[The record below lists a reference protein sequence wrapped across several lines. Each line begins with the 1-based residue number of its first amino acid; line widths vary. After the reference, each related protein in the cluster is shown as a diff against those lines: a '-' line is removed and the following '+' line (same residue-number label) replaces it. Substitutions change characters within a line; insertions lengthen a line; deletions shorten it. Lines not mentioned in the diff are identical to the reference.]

1 MKRFLVVGCGGSGG
15 AALAYMMDQLKS
27 DLRSHGI
34 DKLPAGWQF
43 VHLDVPTS
51 PSPVSGVGTVPD
63 QGGVYV
69 GTGPESDSYKV
80 LDNAMSQRLA
90 DNNELD
96 TIATWAP
103 REPET
108 VYTPLS
114 TGAGQYRALGRMITL
129 SRVDTVRKALQR
141 SWDELFANSTD
152 VEMRSLK
159 IPGAGGYSS
168 NDQPIVL
175 VVSSMAGGA
184 GASMALDICRILTL
198 VQGVDP
204 RLMGV
209 FMVTPDIFE
218 TLPDSAIT
226 GTRANALAMLGEIVA
241 SQTGS
246 ARETDVALLRAL
258 GHEKGEGE
266 RIPFARVFPVGRYV
280 GAQRT
285 IFGDGTPGAVYRGL
299 GRGLAGLVLSGSATQ
314 QFVEWDLTNAV
325 GDQGSLEY
333 LGWGNKQWNNVPW
346 GTFGYASLS
355 MGRDRYAEYSA
366 QRLARSSV
374 DKLLTGHLQPG
385 NDASDEEQVN
395 AILDNQWS
403 NICYSLGLPDIHDA
417 SSAGVAPWLTQTV
430 LPGDQVASH
439 ARGVVNNYV
448 RPLVDQTP
456 GVNGEQWAARVGQVF
471 AERRHALAEGANAA
485 AYHQGFVWHQH
496 FVTALEQAT
505 ARALATQ
512 GLPYATGLVKRVG
525 RLLDDVL
532 LPALA
537 DLSKYGPPD
546 IADLPPEVKGT
557 LASLSGTIANPA
569 PIADEVFAGSARIVE
584 RQIYAALAHHVGN
597 ACGAMISEVFDPLI
611 DALNE
616 AQTLLRQSASANRQ
630 QVGLA
635 LLQTDEY
642 AAWPADSDELV
653 AERFSEADNEVML
666 TRSAE
671 FKQRYEIDLPAS
683 VGATST
689 DPRLLSEGISR
700 AAGHVITGYWSTVD
714 GSKSPAEVRPVVE
727 RTTTWVS
734 RAFPRHPETGD
745 GLIAQ
750 RASYDVHLRPAE
762 LLDRARRFVA
772 RSGESFDRF
781 CSVSL
786 RQYVEGEDAPES
798 ERAARRTDLELRFG
812 EAVNLARPLASVNEN
827 AMQAIHGVA
836 EMVYRY
842 KFSAIPFLGLSVAE
856 DLKTSLASTARVDKK
871 SADALSNALTDEA
884 KIKRID
890 IFGSYPNYS
899 PLAYEA
905 VIEPA
910 ARQWLASTPG
920 QRKAF
925 WTMRRSRPLE
935 ASLPMHANERLA
947 MVGGWILGQ
956 AIGFIQV
963 PGPPF
968 ADAVHVWDSGAHRWL
983 PFPNPLLTPP
993 SEFLA
998 EYDWL
1003 PAVLE
1008 SSLLAIA
1015 QSHQPPVMAS
1025 MAPYRALRHIYD
1037 AGVENP
1043 STGLDQ
1049 RQKAATINMASWL
1062 RTGETGTGVPS
1073 VIADAGPELS
1083 VRERA
1088 ERLRSYLAYQHE
1100 FVSKNY
1106 MEPGQGAGPGQ
1117 AGAEGTGVFARIT
1130 VREQASKTP
1139 VFRDLAPDIFAVTH
1153 ELIGLIDAAVALA
1166 EHGAASSPGAPSYQ
1180 AGETFEPP
1188 TMGSF
1193 TSPPMTPPAAPDA
1206 AAPGF
1211 GSPGAGGAE
1220 PSGDQ
1225 NPFDAPGS
1233 PDRPGGF

>member
-15 AALAYMMDQLKS
+15 AALAYMMDQLES

-34 DKLPAGWQF
+34 NKLPAGWQF

-51 PSPVSGVGTVPD
+51 PSPVAGVGTVPD
-63 QGGVYV
+63 HGGQYV
-69 GTGPESDSYKV
+69 GTGPESDGYKI
-80 LDNAMSQRLA
+80 LDNALSQRLA
-90 DNNELD
+90 ANNALD

-103 REPET
+103 REPEQ

-141 SWDELFANSTD
+141 SWDTLFANSTD
-152 VEMRSLK
+152 SEMRSLR
-159 IPGAGGYSS
+159 IPGAGKYNS

-184 GASMALDICRILTL
+184 GASMALDICRTLTL

-218 TLPDSAIT
+218 SLDDSAVT

-246 ARETDVALLRAL
+246 ARETDVDLLRAL
-258 GHEKGEGE
+258 GHENGEGE

-285 IFGDGTPGAVYRGL
+285 VFGDGTPGAVYRGL
-299 GRGLAGLVLSGSATQ
+299 GRGLAGLVLSGTATQ
-314 QFVEWDLTNAV
+314 QFIEWDLTNQA
-325 GDQGSLEY
+325 GDQGSLEF
-333 LGWGNKQWNNVPW
+333 LGWGNKQWNNIPW
-346 GTFGYASLS
+346 GSFGYASLS

-374 DKLLTGHLQPG
+374 DKLLHGHVQPG
-385 NDASDEEQVN
+385 NDSSDEEQVN

-403 NICYSLGLPDIHDA
+403 NICHSLGLPDVVDG
-417 SSAGVAPWLTQTV
+417 SANVVAPWLTHTV
-430 LPGDQVASH
+430 LPGDQVAAQ
-439 ARGVVNNYV
+439 ARGVVNSYV
-448 RPLVDQTP
+448 RPMIDQTP
-456 GVNGEQWAARVGQVF
+456 GINGEQWAARVSQVLV
-471 AERRHALAEGANAA
+471 EQRHSLAEGANGA
-485 AYHQGFVWHQH
+485 AYHDAFVWHQN
-496 FVTALEQAT
+496 FVAHLEQAAT
-505 ARALATQ
+505 RALATQ
-512 GLPYATGLVKRVG
+512 GLPYATGLVKRVA
-525 RLLDDVL
+525 RLLEDVL
-532 LPALA
+532 MPSLH
-537 DLSKYGPPD
+537 DLSKYGPAD
-546 IADLPPEVKGT
+546 IADLPGETKAT
-557 LASLSGTIANPA
+557 LAALSGTITNPA
-569 PIADEVFAGSARIVE
+569 AIADEVFAGSGRTVE
-584 RQIYAALAHHVGN
+584 RQVYAALAHHVAN
-597 ACGAMISEVFDPLI
+597 ASGAMITEVVDPLI

-616 AQTLLRQSASANRQ
+616 AQTLLRQAAGANRQ

-635 LLQTDEY
+635 QLQTDEY
-642 AAWPADSDELV
+642 AAWPADTDELV

-689 DPRLLSEGISR
+689 DPRLLGEGISR
-700 AAGHVITGYWSTVD
+700 AAGHVVTGYWHTLD
-714 GSKSPAEVRPVVE
+714 GSRSPAEEQAVVE

-762 LLDRARRFVA
+762 LLSRARRFVA
-772 RSGESFDRF
+772 RSGESFHRF

-786 RQYVEGEDAPES
+786 REYVEGADAPES
-798 ERAARRTDLELRFG
+798 ERFARRTDLELRFI

-842 KFSAIPFLGLSVAE
+842 KFSAIPFLGLPVAE
-856 DLKTSLASTARVDKK
+856 DLKTSLGATARVDKK
-871 SADALSNALTDEA
+871 SADAVGNALTDEA
-884 KIKRID
+884 RIKRID

-910 ARQWLASTPG
+910 ARQWLASSPG

-925 WTMRRSRPLE
+925 WTMRRARPLE
-935 ASLPMHANERLA
+935 ASLPMHENERRT
-947 MVGGWILGQ
+947 MVAGWVLGQ

-963 PGPPF
+963 PPPPF
-968 ADAVHVWDSGAHRWL
+968 ADAVHVWDTDSRRWL
-983 PFPNPLLTPP
+983 AFPNPLLTPQ

-998 EYDWL
+998 DYDWL

-1008 SSLLAIA
+1008 SVLLAIA
-1015 QSHQPPVMAS
+1015 QSHKPPAMSS

-1037 AGVENP
+1037 AGAENP
-1043 STGLDQ
+1043 SSGLDQ
-1049 RQKAATINMASWL
+1049 RQLAATVNMANWL
-1062 RTGETGTGVPS
+1062 RTGESGTGVASAIPDS
-1073 VIADAGPELS
+1073 GPGMPI
-1083 VRERA
+1083 RDRA
-1088 ERLRSYLAYQHE
+1088 EKLRAYFAYQHE

-1106 MEPGQGAGPGQ
+1106 MEPGQGATPGH

-1130 VREQASKTP
+1130 VRQQASKTP
-1139 VFRDLAPDIFAVTH
+1139 IYRDIAPDVFWATGELLGLLEAAVVLAEQGSPAPAPAPHFQSGETFAVPSM
-1153 ELIGLIDAAVALA
+1153 DPAAAI
-1166 EHGAASSPGAPSYQ
+1166 AADPLVPGPGFDPPGAP
-1180 AGETFEPP
+1180 G
-1188 TMGSF
+1188 
-1193 TSPPMTPPAAPDA
+1193 
-1206 AAPGF
+1206 APGAF
-1211 GSPGAGGAE
+1211 GGA
-1220 PSGDQ
+1220 
-1225 NPFDAPGS
+1225 NPFGGPES
-1233 PDRPGGF
+1233 PRQPGGF

>member
-27 DLRSHGI
+27 DLRAHGI
-34 DKLPAGWQF
+34 DKLPSGWQF

-51 PSPVSGVGTVPD
+51 PSGVPGVGTVPD

-80 LDNAMSQRLA
+80 LDNAMTQRLVA
-90 DNNELD
+90 NNELD

-103 REPET
+103 RDPET

-141 SWDELFANSTD
+141 AWDELFTNPTD
-152 VEMRSLK
+152 TEMRSLK
-159 IPGAGGYSS
+159 IPGAGAYSS

-184 GASMALDICRILTL
+184 GASMALDVCRILTL

-246 ARETDVALLRAL
+246 ARATDVALLRAL
-258 GHEKGEGE
+258 GHEHGEGTL
-266 RIPFARVFPVGRYV
+266 IPFARVFPVGRYV

-299 GRGLAGLVLSGSATQ
+299 GRGLAGLMLSGSATQ

-355 MGRDRYAEYSA
+355 MGRDRYAEYSS

-374 DKLLTGHLQPG
+374 DKLLRGHLQPG

-403 NICYSLGLPDIHDA
+403 NICYSLGLPEGADG
-417 SSAGVAPWLTQTV
+417 SSSGLAQWLMSSV
-430 LPGDQVASH
+430 LPGDQVFAQ
-439 ARGVVNNYV
+439 ARGVVNTAV
-448 RPLVDQTP
+448 RPMIDQTP
-456 GVNGEQWAARVGQVF
+456 GVNGEQWAARVGQVL
-471 AERRHALAEGANAA
+471 AERRHALAEGANSV
-485 AYHQGFVWHQH
+485 AYHQAFNWHLH
-496 FVTALEQAT
+496 FAGALEQAT

-512 GLPYATGLVKRVG
+512 GLPYATGMVKRVA
-525 RLLDDVL
+525 RLLDEVI
-532 LPALA
+532 LPAMT

-546 IADLPPEVKGT
+546 IADLPPEVKAT

-569 PIADEVFAGSARIVE
+569 PIADEVFAGSARTVE
-584 RQIYAALAHHVGN
+584 RQVYAALAHHVGN
-597 ACGAMISEVFDPLI
+597 AVGAMITEVFDPLV

-616 AQTLLRQSASANRQ
+616 SQTLLRQAAGANRQ

-642 AAWPADSDELV
+642 AAWPADTDELV

-671 FKQRYEIDLPAS
+671 FKQRYEMDLPAS
-683 VGATST
+683 VGATSS
-689 DPRLLSEGISR
+689 DPRLLGEGISR
-700 AAGHVITGYWSTVD
+700 AAGHVITGFWTTVD
-714 GSKSPAEVRPVVE
+714 GSTSPAAEQPVVE

-750 RASYDVHLRPAE
+750 RATYDVHLRPAE
-762 LLDRARRFVA
+762 LLGRSRRFVA
-772 RSGESFDRF
+772 RTGESFDRF

-836 EMVYRY
+836 EMTYRY
-842 KFSAIPFLGLSVAE
+842 KFSAIPFLGLSVAG
-856 DLKTSLASTARVDKK
+856 DLKTALAATARVDKK
-871 SADALSNALTDEA
+871 SADALGNALTDEA

-910 ARQWLASTPG
+910 ARQWLASSPG

-925 WTMRRSRPLE
+925 WTMRRSRPLQ
-935 ASLPMHANERLA
+935 ASLPMHENERRA
-947 MVGGWILGQ
+947 MVGGWLLGQ
-956 AIGFIQV
+956 AIGQV
-963 PGPPF
+963 QIPGPPF
-968 ADAVHVWDSGAHRWL
+968 ADAVHVWDSQASRWL

-1008 SSLLAIA
+1008 SLLVAIA

-1025 MAPYRALRHIYD
+1025 MAPYRALRAIFD
-1037 AGVENP
+1037 AGAENP

-1049 RQKAATINMASWL
+1049 RQLAAVTNMANWL
-1062 RTGETGTGVPS
+1062 RTGETGTGVAS
-1073 VIADAGPELS
+1073 VIADTGPGVS
-1083 VRERA
+1083 IRDRA
-1088 ERLRSYLAYQHE
+1088 ERLRAYLAYQHE

-1106 MEPGQGAGPGQ
+1106 MEPGEGAGPGQ
-1117 AGAEGTGVFARIT
+1117 SGAEGTGVFARIT

-1139 VFRDLAPDIFAVTH
+1139 IYRDIAPDIYWATN
-1153 ELIGLIDAAVALA
+1153 ELLGVLDAAVALA
-1166 EHGAASSPGAPSYQ
+1166 EQGGAAPTTAPTFQS
-1180 AGETFEPP
+1180 GETFAAPSMDSFNPP
-1188 TMGSF
+1188 PMGS
-1193 TSPPMTPPAAPDA
+1193 AAPDPTA
-1206 AAPGF
+1206 PQAPGK
-1211 GSPGAGGAE
+1211 
-1220 PSGDQ
+1220 
-1225 NPFDAPGS
+1225 
-1233 PDRPGGF
+1233 PDGF

>member
-15 AALAYMMDQLKS
+15 AALAYMMDQLES

-51 PSPVSGVGTVPD
+51 PSAVPGVGTVPD
-63 QGGVYV
+63 HGGDYV
-69 GTGPESDSYKV
+69 GTGPESDGYKI
-80 LDNAMSQRLA
+80 LDNALSQRLA
-90 DNNELD
+90 ANNALD

-103 REPET
+103 REPEQ

-141 SWDELFANSTD
+141 AWDTLYANSTD
-152 VEMRSLK
+152 SEMRSLK
-159 IPGAGGYSS
+159 IPGAGAYSS

-184 GASMALDICRILTL
+184 GASMALDICRTLTL

-218 TLPDSAIT
+218 SLDDSAVT

-246 ARETDVALLRAL
+246 ARETDVELLRAL
-258 GHEKGEGE
+258 GHENGEGE

-285 IFGDGTPGAVYRGL
+285 VFGDGTPNAVYRGL
-299 GRGLAGLVLSGSATQ
+299 GRGLAGLMLSGTATQ
-314 QFVEWDLTNAV
+314 QFIEWDLTNQT
-325 GDQGSLEY
+325 GDQGSLEF
-333 LGWGNKQWNNVPW
+333 LGWGNKQWNNIPW

-374 DKLLTGHLQPG
+374 DKLLHGHHQPG
-385 NDASDEEQVN
+385 NDTSDEEQVN
-395 AILDNQWS
+395 AILDNQWG
-403 NICYSLGLPDIHDA
+403 NICHSLGLPDVVDG
-417 SSAGVAPWLTQTV
+417 SAGVVAPWLTHTV
-430 LPGDQVASH
+430 LPGDQVAAQS
-439 ARGVVNNYV
+439 RGVVNACV
-448 RPLVDQTP
+448 RPMIDQTP
-456 GVNGEQWAARVGQVF
+456 GVNGEQWAARVSQVLV
-471 AERRHALAEGANAA
+471 EQRHNLAEGANAA
-485 AYHQGFVWHQH
+485 AYHHAFGWHQH
-496 FVTALEQAT
+496 FVAQLEQAT

-512 GLPYATGLVKRVG
+512 GLPYATGMVKRVS

-532 LPALA
+532 LPSLT
-537 DLSKYGPPD
+537 DLSKYGPAD
-546 IADLPPEVKGT
+546 IADLPVETKAT
-557 LASLSGTIANPA
+557 LASLSGTISNPA
-569 PIADEVFAGSARIVE
+569 PIADEVFSGSARTVE
-584 RQIYAALAHHVGN
+584 RQIYAALAHHVAN
-597 ACGAMISEVFDPLI
+597 AAGAMITEVFDPLI
-611 DALNE
+611 DALDE
-616 AQTLLRQSASANRQ
+616 AQTLLRQAAGANRRLH
-630 QVGLA
+630 GLA
-635 LLQTDEY
+635 QLQTEEY

-671 FKQRYEIDLPAS
+671 FKQRYEIDLPAA
-683 VGATST
+683 VGATSS
-689 DPRLLSEGISR
+689 DPRLLGEGISR
-700 AAGHVITGYWSTVD
+700 AAGHVVTGYWTTVD
-714 GSKSPAEVRPVVE
+714 GTKSPAEEQPVVE

-745 GLIAQ
+745 GLIAA
-750 RASYDVHLRPAE
+750 RATYNIHLRPGE
-762 LLDRARRFVA
+762 LLGRSRRFVA

-786 RQYVEGEDAPES
+786 REYVEGYDAPES
-798 ERAARRTDLELRFG
+798 ERMARRTDLELRFI

-842 KFSAIPFLGLSVAE
+842 KFSAIPFLGLPVAG
-856 DLKTSLASTARVDKK
+856 DLKTSLAATARVDKK
-871 SADALSNALTDEA
+871 SADAVGNALTDEA
-884 KIKRID
+884 RIKRID

-910 ARQWLASTPG
+910 ARQWLASSPG

-925 WTMRRSRPLE
+925 WTMRRARPLE
-935 ASLPMHANERLA
+935 ASLPMHENERRA
-947 MVGGWILGQ
+947 MVAGWVLGQ

-963 PGPPF
+963 PPPPF
-968 ADAVHVWDSGAHRWL
+968 AEAVHVWDTSARRWL
-983 PFPNPLLTPP
+983 AFPNPLLTPQ

-998 EYDWL
+998 DYDWL

-1008 SSLLAIA
+1008 SVLLAIA
-1015 QSHQPPVMAS
+1015 QCHKPPAMAS

-1037 AGVENP
+1037 AGAENP
-1043 STGLDQ
+1043 SSGLDQ
-1049 RQKAATINMASWL
+1049 RQLAATVNMANWL
-1062 RTGETGTGVPS
+1062 RTGETGTGVASAIPDS
-1073 VIADAGPELS
+1073 GPGCS
-1083 VRERA
+1083 VRDRA
-1088 ERLRSYLAYQHE
+1088 EKMRSYFAYQHD
-1100 FVSKNY
+1100 FVSTNY
-1106 MEPGQGAGPGQ
+1106 MEPGQGASPGQ
-1117 AGAEGTGVFARIT
+1117 SGAQGTGVFAKIT
-1130 VREQASKTP
+1130 VRQQASKTP
-1139 VFRDLAPDIFAVTH
+1139 IYRDIAPDVFWATQ
-1153 ELIGLIDAAVALA
+1153 ELLGLLEAAVALA
-1166 EHGAASSPGAPSYQ
+1166 EQGAAAPAPRPHFQS
-1180 AGETFEPP
+1180 GETFQVPA
-1188 TMGSF
+1188 MDLGGGVVAD
-1193 TSPPMTPPAAPDA
+1193 PPAAPA
-1206 AAPGF
+1206 PPTAPGF
-1211 GSPGAGGAE
+1211 GAPGSVGG
-1220 PSGDQ
+1220 P
-1225 NPFDAPGS
+1225 NPFDGS
-1233 PDRPGGF
+1233 SPQQPGGF